1 MKQVVGG
8 ISRVGDCKIYQESQR
23 WEWSWTGEQTQME
36 AYGSIVGIANIG
48 PKVEESSGEELILA
62 SPKVRSLNYPL
73 V

>member
-1 MKQVVGG
+1 
-8 ISRVGDCKIYQESQR
+8 
-23 WEWSWTGEQTQME
+23 ME